1 MSTLKRPTLGRV
13 EMQWI
18 AHQIRL
24 PNSPST
30 MDHQEGHSERVL
42 RHIQLVADLL
52 AKPLSQVRTLDLAC
66 LEGGFTFEL
75 AMQGAQAVGLEGRK
89 DNLDKCEA
97 IKARIGLSNC
107 SFLQHDVR
115 NLSKHKHGSFDVVL
129 CLGIL
134 YHLTASDGVELLR
147 RMHDVCKRAVIID
160 THVALFGE
168 EQVAVGSE
176 HFSGRTYREFIP
188 GTSPERK
195 QGALASSLDN
205 ENSFWMTEESLCR
218 CLQAAGFTSVMKVLI
233 PPIPLNVNDRVTV
246 VAFKGSPVELRSCDM
261 PTKGELPERTNP
273 SVLRASFTD
282 KELMSVYRKRSSPSK
297 LERIEE
303 LRARVA
309 GADLRNQ
316 QLQSQLQTA
325 NATLDSVLN
334 SKGWKFLNRC
344 RQVRDRLR
352 HIAGRS

>member
-1 MSTLKRPTLGRV
+1 MMPGNNTTPKAPRALPTPTVRTMMFRTTIVDGDTQPRWTVVVISGWIGLYAFIRACWDVMLMSTLKRPTRGRV
-13 EMQWI
+13 GMKWI

-24 PNSPST
+24 PDSSST
-30 MDHQEGHSERVL
+30 IGHKEGHSERVL
-42 RHIQLVADLL
+42 RYIQLGAAVL
-52 AKPLSQVRTLDLAC
+52 AKPLPQVRTLDLAC

-75 AMQGAQAVGLEGRK
+75 ALQGAQAVGLEGRK
-89 DNLDKCEA
+89 DNVDKCEA
-97 IKARIGLSNC
+97 VRTKIGLSNC
-107 SFLQHDVR
+107 SFLQDDVR

-233 PPIPLNVNDRVTV
+233 PPIPLNVNDRVTL
-246 VAFKGSPVELRSCDM
+246 VAFKGSPVELLSCDM
-261 PTKGELPERTNP
+261 PTRTELLERANP
-273 SVLRASFTD
+273 S
-282 KELMSVYRKRSSPSK
+282 
-297 LERIEE
+297 
-303 LRARVA
+303 
-309 GADLRNQ
+309 
-316 QLQSQLQTA
+316 
-325 NATLDSVLN
+325 
-334 SKGWKFLNRC
+334 
-344 RQVRDRLR
+344 
-352 HIAGRS
+352 